1 MDDTTVGSIAPTV
14 EYRTLPDSQNFISTE
29 ACFSKKN
36 LLNEQLLVA
45 DCKDVNE
52 KQYKIID
59 IVHKTTV
66 GTSTTIATPA
76 GLFRS
81 AGKVQAT
88 TSIPGRTSWTDFN
101 RP

>member
-29 ACFSKKN
+29 ACFKK
-36 LLNEQLLVA
+36 LLINEQLLAA

>member
-1 MDDTTVGSIAPTV
+1 MQLLEVSHRQLNI
-14 EYRTLPDSQNFISTE
+14 ELFLIHRIS
-29 ACFSKKN
+29 FRLRHVFHK
-36 LLNEQLLVA
+36 LLFNEQLLVA
-45 DCKDVNE
+45 HCKDVNE

-59 IVHKTTV
+59 ILHKTTV

>member
-1 MDDTTVGSIAPTV
+1 MNDTTVGSIAPTV

-29 ACFSKKN
+29 ACFQK
-36 LLNEQLLVA
+36 LLFNEQLLAA
-45 DCKDVNE
+45 DCKDVNG
-52 KQYKIID
+52 KHYKIID
-59 IVHKTTV
+59 IMHKTTV

-81 AGKVQAT
+81 AGKMQAT

>member
-1 MDDTTVGSIAPTV
+1 MEVSRQQLNI
-14 EYRTLPDSQNFISTE
+14 ELFLIHRIS
-29 ACFSKKN
+29 FRLRLVFHK
-36 LLNEQLLVA
+36 LLFNEQLLAA
-45 DCKDVNE
+45 DCEDVYE

-59 IVHKTTV
+59 VAHKTTI

>member
-1 MDDTTVGSIAPTV
+1 MDDTTVGSVAPTV

-29 ACFSKKN
+29 ACFS
-36 LLNEQLLVA
+36 LTLAAQAA
-45 DCKDVNE
+45 DCNVKSFNE

-81 AGKVQAT
+81 AGKMQAT